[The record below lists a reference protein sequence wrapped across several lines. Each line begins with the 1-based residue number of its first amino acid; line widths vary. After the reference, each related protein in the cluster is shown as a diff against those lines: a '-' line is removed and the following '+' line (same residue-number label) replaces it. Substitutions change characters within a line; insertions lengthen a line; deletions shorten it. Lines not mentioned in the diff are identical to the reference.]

1 MDEAEK
7 NPKTATEAATTE
19 KARES
24 RAGEIEAAQGNT
36 MDFEEISP
44 EAKQATI

>member
-1 MDEAEK
+1 MDETEK
-7 NPKTATEAATTE
+7 NPKMATEAEAAE

-24 RAGEIEAAQGNT
+24 RAGEIETAQGNT
-36 MDFEEISP
+36 VDFEEISP